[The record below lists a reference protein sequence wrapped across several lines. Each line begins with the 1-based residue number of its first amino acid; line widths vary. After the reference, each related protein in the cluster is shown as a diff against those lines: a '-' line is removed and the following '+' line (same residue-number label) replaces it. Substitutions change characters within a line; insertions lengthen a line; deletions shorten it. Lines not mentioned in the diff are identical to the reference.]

1 MITSTR
7 RLHSVNVTLCNKIKT
22 KVTHC
27 NNKRE
32 NQRIRRKL
40 AHFVGCQT
48 LELAVFDTSAVKL
61 DGALIGRI
69 YLMKFTAIAAI
80 SSIALSSATSA
91 IAGPE
96 AEVLHWWT
104 SGGEAKSVAVLQKE
118 FADNGGTWTD
128 MPVAGG
134 GGDAAM
140 AALRARVLSGN
151 APTAVQLKGPA
162 IQEWYEEGVLADI
175 SSVAEAQGWSA
186 VLPASIAGHMKC
198 EGSWCAAPVNVH
210 RVDWIWANASVL
222 EANGIDMPSTWDEF
236 NAAAEKLQAA
246 GIIPLAHGGQ
256 AWQDATVFEAVALGI
271 LGANGFHKAFVEL
284 DEETLTSDAMV
295 AVFDQMRKMRGYV
308 DPNFSGRDWNLA
320 TAMVMNGE
328 AAFQIMGDWAKG
340 EFMAAGKVPG
350 EDFLCLSTPGEG
362 FLYNVDSFAM
372 FAVDGEDKTQGQ
384 NLLAELIVGQNFQKV
399 FNLNK
404 GSIPAR
410 TDVALDEFD
419 TCAHISAADM
429 SASSLS
435 GSLLPSYAHGMALRG
450 AQSGAITDVVTAHF
464 NSDMSSAEAVAQL
477 AKAVANSY

>member
-1 MITSTR
+1 MK
-7 RLHSVNVTLCNKIKT
+7 SV
-22 KVTHC
+22 
-27 NNKRE
+27 
-32 NQRIRRKL
+32 
-40 AHFVGCQT
+40 FFG
-48 LELAVFDTSAVKL
+48 AVSATALIASAVY
-61 DGALIGRI
+61 AE
-69 YLMKFTAIAAI
+69 
-80 SSIALSSATSA
+80 
-91 IAGPE
+91 PQ

-104 SGGEAKSVAVLQKE
+104 SGGEAKSVAVLQEE
-118 FADNGGTWTD
+118 FASKGGTWTD

-140 AALRARVLSGN
+140 TALRARVLSGN

-175 SSVAEAQGWSA
+175 SSVAEAQGWA
-186 VLPASIAGHMKC
+186 DVLPASIAGHMKC
-198 EGSWCAAPVNVH
+198 EGTWCAAPVNVH
-210 RVDWIWANASVL
+210 RVDWIWANADVL
-222 EANGIDMPSTWDEF
+222 EANGIEMPTTWDEF

-256 AWQDATVFEAVALGI
+256 AWQDATVFEAVALGV
-271 LGANGFHKAFVEL
+271 LGADGFRKAFVDL
-284 DEETLTSDAMV
+284 DMDTLKSDEMK
-295 AVFDQMRKMRGYV
+295 AVFDQMRTMRGYV
-308 DPNFSGRDWNLA
+308 DDNFSGRDWNLA

-350 EDFLCLSTPGEG
+350 EDFLCASVPGDG

-372 FAVDGEDKTQGQ
+372 FDVDGDDKKAGQ
-384 NLLAELIVGQNFQKV
+384 ELLAELIVGQNFQKV

-410 TDVALDEFD
+410 VDVSLEEFD
-419 TCAHISAADM
+419 SCAHLSAKDM
-429 SASSLS
+429 GESSDN

-464 NSDMSSAEAVAQL
+464 NSDMSSDEAVNML
-477 AKAVANSY
+477 ADAVANSM

>member
-1 MITSTR
+1 M
-7 RLHSVNVTLCNKIKT
+7 KT
-22 KVTHC
+22 YFTGAVSA
-27 NNKRE
+27 
-32 NQRIRRKL
+32 L
-40 AHFVGCQT
+40 ALMV
-48 LELAVFDTSAVKL
+48 A
-61 DGALIGRI
+61 GA
-69 YLMKFTAIAAI
+69 AIAE
-80 SSIALSSATSA
+80 
-91 IAGPE
+91 PQ
-96 AEVLHWWT
+96 AEVLHYWT

-140 AALRARVLSGN
+140 TALRARVLSGN

-175 SSVAEAQGWSA
+175 SAVAAANGWA
-186 VLPASIAGHMKC
+186 DVLPDAIAAHMKC
-198 EGSWCAAPVNVH
+198 EGTWCAAPVNVH
-210 RVDWIWANASVL
+210 RVDWIWANADVL
-222 EANGIDMPSTWDEF
+222 KANDIAMPTTWDEF
-236 NAAAEKLQAA
+236 NAAATKLQAA

-271 LGANGFHKAFVEL
+271 LGPDGFRKAFVEL
-284 DEETLTSDAMV
+284 DKETLTSDAMV
-295 AVFDQMRKMRGYV
+295 AVFDQMRLMRGYV

-350 EDFLCLSTPGEG
+350 EDFLCISTPGDG

-372 FAVDGEDKTQGQ
+372 FAVDGDDKKAGQ
-384 NLLAELIVGQNFQKV
+384 ELLAKLVVGKNFQEV

-410 TDVALDEFD
+410 TDVSLDKFD
-419 TCAHISAADM
+419 SCAKLSAADM
-429 SASSLS
+429 DASSKG

-450 AQSGAITDVVTAHF
+450 AQAGAITDVVTAHF
-464 NSDMSSAEAVAQL
+464 NSDMSSQDAVQQL
-477 AKAVANSY
+477 ATAVANSM

>member
-1 MITSTR
+1 MFKKST
-7 RLHSVNVTLCNKIKT
+7 
-22 KVTHC
+22 
-27 NNKRE
+27 
-32 NQRIRRKL
+32 
-40 AHFVGCQT
+40 
-48 LELAVFDTSAVKL
+48 
-61 DGALIGRI
+61 
-69 YLMKFTAIAAI
+69 IAA
-80 SSIALSSATSA
+80 ATA
-91 IAGPE
+91 AFMMTGTAAFAEPK

-118 FADNGGTWTD
+118 FAGKGGTWTD

-140 AALRARVLSGN
+140 TALRARVLAGN
-151 APTAVQLKGPA
+151 PPTAVQLKGPA

-175 SSVAEAQGWSA
+175 SSVAEKEGWDA

-198 EGSWCAAPVNVH
+198 EGKWCAAPVNVH
-210 RVDWIWANASVL
+210 RVDWIWANADVL
-222 EANGIDMPSTWDEF
+222 SANGLKMPTTWAEF
-236 NAAAEKLQAA
+236 NAAAEKLKAA
-246 GIIPLAHGGQ
+246 GITPLAHGGQ
-256 AWQDATVFEAVALGI
+256 AWQDATVFEAVALGV
-271 LGANGFHKAFVEL
+271 GGPEFFHKAFVEL
-284 DEETLTSDAMV
+284 DEAALTSGDMV

-308 DPNFSGRDWNLA
+308 DDNFSGRDWNLA

-350 EDFLCLSTPGEG
+350 KDFLCASTPGDG

-372 FAVDGEDKTQGQ
+372 FEVNGDDKKAGQ
-384 NLLAELIVGQNFQKV
+384 LLLAELIVGPSFQKV

-410 TDVALDEFD
+410 TDVALDDFD
-419 TCAHISAADM
+419 SCAHL
-429 SASSLS
+429 SASDMAASNKN

-464 NSDMSSAEAVAQL
+464 NSDMSSAEAVKMLAQ
-477 AKAVANSY
+477 AVKNSK